1 MNMVRLVF
9 FVYTSIPQD
18 LLWLKARK
26 AMSRRLNGILLIFLM
41 SAMALSPLAMGADSD
56 GDGVDDS
63 VDDCRFAAGTSTV
76 DRDGCPDRDG
86 DGTSDFNDGWSVNN
100 PNFQN
105 EFTTNSNTDYYDVDY
120 SPTGEFIV
128 TGSED
133 GFVRVWNAST
143 HINIRSVNANPSNGA
158 VTSVSWS
165 PDGQYV
171 AAGLDDDSMN
181 IYYATNLSSV
191 HGNIGVDVGGGDY
204 VNDVEFSPNSDLVA
218 VSIGRSGNGGTNGV
232 VFLIQVADGTNLHSL
247 NPNGEDRFYDS
258 AFSPDG
264 EHIVV
269 AGNGDFYVSNVSS
282 QATVW
287 SITDPSSS
295 VNAIAWSPDGN
306 YIAMCGGWEG
316 QSASFD
322 MYKFNGVSWTRIW
335 QKTTSTF
342 CYSTDFSFD
351 SSQVVAGMGYYQAD
365 GATLR
370 VFNSDSGVQIDAFN
384 APRPNG
390 CSGTGG
396 SNGCGINY
404 GASWSPESTHI
415 VSAHGRNNEGVYYW
429 YADIDEDNDG
439 YNSTDQGD
447 GVVDAFPSD
456 GSQWA
461 DSDGDG
467 YGDNM
472 GYDHD
477 SDSTTPD
484 EPANEPDS
492 CVSVF
497 GTSNQDRFGCP
508 DADGDGWSDEGDY
521 YPADPLQW
529 ADSDGDGYGDNYY
542 FDLNG
547 AQLHLNQSGDAFPD
561 DATQWNDT
569 DGDGWGD
576 NYENASWDNFR
587 PSEWPGLL
595 QSVSNQPD
603 VFPLDRT
610 QWVDTDGDW
619 VGDNEMSDR
628 PDGCPTTWGDSL
640 FDRLG
645 CLDTDGDGWSDP
657 DANWAS
663 TGDCYQADAFPN
675 DPTQWCDEDGDGFG
689 SNVSGN
695 NADECP
701 NEAGSSTVD
710 RIGCSDRDGDGYSNA
725 GDPFPDDSTQWS
737 DRDGDNRGDN
747 PDGNNPDAFPD
758 DTSQWKDTDGDGR
771 GDNPNGFNGD
781 AFWQDPN
788 QWEDTDGDGYGDN
801 FIDED
806 GDGVS
811 EGYSD
816 VCPLVFGKSTD
827 ALTRGCSDYD
837 GDGFVDPVDAFW
849 EDPFQWADADGDG
862 FGDNTNVPSGDD
874 CADVFG
880 KSYENNRHGCPD
892 ADLDGWADVD
902 DAFPY
907 DTLQWVDTDGD
918 GWGDNY
924 IWFNDTIADLDN
936 PGEFIQVRNQS
947 GDAFPTVPDQ
957 WSDLDGD
964 GWGDNQTSFF
974 QPDAFPLQPSQWN
987 DFDGDGYG
995 DNSVYDPDGDEGPM
1009 APQAAFQPDSCRK
1022 EYGTSSL
1029 EEYGCIDSDG
1039 DGRADVYDPCPWDPA
1054 ITNGVLTGPDAVTC
1068 SVTSDP
1074 NKVDESTDDAASV
1087 ITDST
1092 TLIFMAGAI
1101 VLLLGLI
1108 FVAQVAKAASKR
1120 KASAERAVERKMD
1133 LAFSEEE
1140 ERRLAWIDH
1149 YVAAGQLDEARALG
1163 WTEPAEV
1170 PQWKQHEMQEAAAT
1184 QAAIPTMLDLDQL

>member
-1 MNMVRLVF
+1 MVRLVF

-18 LLWLKARK
+18 LLCLKARK
-26 AMSRRLNGILLIFLM
+26 TMSRRLNGILLIFLM

-56 GDGVDDS
+56 GDGVEDS

-86 DGTSDFNDGWSVNN
+86 DGTSDFNDGWSIND

-105 EFTTNSNTDYYDVDY
+105 EFTTNSNVDY
-120 SPTGEFIV
+120 NDVEYDPTGEFIV
-128 TGSED
+128 TASED

-143 HINIRSVNANPSNGA
+143 HINTRSVSANPNNGE
-158 VTSVSWS
+158 VTSISWS
-165 PDGQYV
+165 PDGQYI

-204 VNDVEFSPNSDLVA
+204 VNDVEFSPNSELVA

-264 EHIVV
+264 EHIAV
-269 AGNGDFYVSNVSS
+269 AGNGDFYISNVSS

-287 SITDPSSS
+287 SITDPSAS
-295 VNAIAWSPDGN
+295 VNAVAWSPDGN

-322 MYKFNGVSWTRIW
+322 MYKFNGVSWSRIW
-335 QKTTSTF
+335 QKTTSTS
-342 CYSTDFSFD
+342 CASTTFSHD
-351 SSQVVAGMGYYQAD
+351 SSQIAAGMYWYGSD
-365 GATLR
+365 GNTAR
-370 VFNSDSGVQIDAFN
+370 VYNSDTGVQIDAFN
-384 APRPNG
+384 GPRPG
-390 CSGTGG
+390 SCSSG
-396 SNGCGINY
+396 SNNNCGQIE
-404 GASWSPESTHI
+404 GVTWSPDGTHI
-415 VSAHGRNNEGVYYW
+415 VTAHGRNDEGVYYW

-472 GYDHD
+472 VWDHD
-477 SDSTTPD
+477 FDSTTPD

-497 GTSNQDRFGCP
+497 GTSTQDRFGCP

-576 NYENASWDNFR
+576 NYQNVTWDDFR

-610 QWVDTDGDW
+610 QWLDTDGDW
-619 VGDNEMSDR
+619 VGDNQMSDR
-628 PDGCPTTWGDSL
+628 ADGCPTIWGDSE

-701 NEAGSSTVD
+701 NEAGSSTED

-725 GDPFPDDSTQWS
+725 GDPFPDDSTQWA

-747 PDGNNPDAFPD
+747 PDGNNPDTFPD

-936 PGEFIQVRNQS
+936 PGELIQVRNQS

-995 DNSVYDPDGDEGPM
+995 DNSVYDPDGEDGPM
-1009 APQAAFQPDSCRK
+1009 SPQAAFQADSCRK
-1022 EYGTSSL
+1022 EFGTSSL

-1074 NKVDESTDDAASV
+1074 NKVDESTDEAASI

>member
-143 HINIRSVNANPSNGA
+143 HINIRSVNANPSSGA

-269 AGNGDFYVSNVSS
+269 AGNGDFYVSNVNS

-335 QKTTSTF
+335 QKTTSTS

-1009 APQAAFQPDSCRK
+1009 GPQAAFQPDSCRK

>member
-143 HINIRSVNANPSNGA
+143 HINIRSVNANPSSGA

-218 VSIGRSGNGGTNGV
+218 VSIGRSGNGNTNGV

-335 QKTTSTF
+335 QKTTSTS

-404 GASWSPESTHI
+404 GASWSPDSTHI